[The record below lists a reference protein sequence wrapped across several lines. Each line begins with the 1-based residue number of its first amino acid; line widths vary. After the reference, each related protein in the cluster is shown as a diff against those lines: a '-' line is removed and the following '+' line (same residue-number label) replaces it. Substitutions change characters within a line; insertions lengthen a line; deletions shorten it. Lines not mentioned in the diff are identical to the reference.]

1 MTDRAGAASWL
12 EPFFCPVGR
21 RRRGAE
27 LEQAIYAAT
36 LSQLA
41 EHGLAALTMEGVAT
55 AARTGKAS
63 LYRRWSTKE
72 DLVLDAVGCTM
83 PVTDDSENSS
93 GSLRGDLLGL
103 LRQMA
108 AFVNGPGGPIVRNL
122 LVTAEPGHPLQ
133 ELVRTRLI
141 EPRLIGLT
149 RLIAQGVER
158 GEARPGTATTTLA
171 QVGPAVAMHRFLLY
185 GRITEDDVLDIVDS
199 VVMPLLTCTAAA
211 AEAPSFASG
220 AVGDE
225 VDVRATTSQT
235 RPARTRRP
243 RKAAAP

>member
-1 MTDRAGAASWL
+1 MTDRAGGSSWL

-41 EHGLAALTMEGVAT
+41 EHGLAALTMEGVAA

-72 DLVLDAVGCTM
+72 DLVLDAVGGTM
-83 PVTDDSENSS
+83 PQADQADRSC
-93 GSLRGDLLGL
+93 GSLRGDLLSMLG
-103 LRQMA
+103 QMA
-108 AFVNGPGGPIVRNL
+108 SFVNGPGGPIVRNL
-122 LVTAEPGHPLQ
+122 LVTSEPGHPLQ
-133 ELVRTRLI
+133 ELARTRLV
-141 EPRLIGLT
+141 EPRLLGLT
-149 RLIAQGVER
+149 RLIEQGIAR
-158 GEARPGTATTTLA
+158 GEARPGTATLTLA

-185 GRITEDDVLDIVDS
+185 GRISDDDVREIVDS
-199 VVMPLLTCTAAA
+199 VVMPLLSCTPSGSGA
-211 AEAPSFASG
+211 SFAG
-220 AVGDE
+220 EAVGDE

-235 RPARTRRP
+235 RPAGSRRP